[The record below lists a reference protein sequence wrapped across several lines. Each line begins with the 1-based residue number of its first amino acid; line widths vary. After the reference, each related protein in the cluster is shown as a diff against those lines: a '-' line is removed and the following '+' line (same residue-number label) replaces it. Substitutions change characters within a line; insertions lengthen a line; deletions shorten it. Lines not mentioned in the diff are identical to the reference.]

1 MSQNIINPSTNGNST
16 ENIVEKSVENNPAN
30 LPENSAEVSEASVA
44 QDEQVTSLGEPS
56 PSRGF
61 KWYDVIVIL
70 LLFFLSQGVG
80 AFIAVRLGC
89 TPPDAALFSDT
100 DFEVVENAE
109 SMQARFVAVTFAFAI
124 VVCFISLAL
133 YKWVRGWKS
142 RIAFRS
148 PSWGAPFRLLC
159 GYLLL
164 WCVSI
169 AIEPVIMRLPSDQ
182 SVLGSGGWLL
192 LSAVMLA
199 PLLEEVVFRGYIAG
213 GLRYAY
219 GPIVA
224 LVVSSLAFGLAHGFA
239 APAIN
244 ATLCGL
250 VLGFYYM
257 RYRSITLVVM
267 LHAMNNL
274 TACFLATI
282 DLDHT
287 PVSELLGGGKLYW
300 SIYAVCLI
308 VSLWAFVRMY
318 NGLKRLK
325 SDKTALQK

>member
-16 ENIVEKSVENNPAN
+16 ENIVENSAENNPPIQ
-30 LPENSAEVSEASVA
+30 PENSVEVGETSVA

-80 AFIAVRLGC
+80 AFVAVKLGC

-109 SMQARFVAVTFAFAI
+109 SLQARFVAVTFAFAI

-164 WCVSI
+164 WCVSV
-169 AIEPVIMRLPSDQ
+169 AIEPITSRLPSDQ

-224 LVVSSLAFGLAHGFA
+224 WVVSSLAFGLAHGFA

-244 ATLCGL
+244 ATFCGF
-250 VLGFYYM
+250 VLGFFYM
-257 RYRSITLVVM
+257 RYRSLTLVVM

-274 TACFLATI
+274 TACFLATV
-282 DLDHT
+282 DLDNT
-287 PVSELLGGGKLYW
+287 PVSEIMGGGKLYW
-300 SIYAVCLI
+300 SIYAVCAI
-308 VSLWAFVRMY
+308 VTLLSFVRMY
-318 NGLKRLK
+318 NILKHLK
-325 SDKTALQK
+325 SNKTAY

>member
-16 ENIVEKSVENNPAN
+16 ENIVENSAENNPPIQ
-30 LPENSAEVSEASVA
+30 PENSVEVGETSVA

-89 TPPDAALFSDT
+89 TPPDVALFSDT

-199 PLLEEVVFRGYIAG
+199 PLLEEVVFRGYITS
-213 GLRYAY
+213 GLQYAY

-224 LVVSSLAFGLAHGFA
+224 WVVSSLAFGLAHGFA

-274 TACFLATI
+274 TACFLSTV
-282 DLDHT
+282 DLGQT
-287 PVSELLGGGKLYW
+287 PISDILGGGKLYW
-300 SIYAVCLI
+300 GIYALCL
-308 VSLWAFVRMY
+308 VVTLLSFVRMY
-318 NGLKRLK
+318 NSLKRLK
-325 SDKTALQK
+325 SNKSAY

>member
-16 ENIVEKSVENNPAN
+16 ENIVDKSVENNPAN
-30 LPENSAEVSEASVA
+30 LPENSVEVGETSVA

-89 TPPDAALFSDT
+89 TPPDVALFSDT

-109 SMQARFVAVTFAFAI
+109 SMQARFVAITFVFAI
-124 VVCFISLAL
+124 IICFTALTIYRILRKWQSHIS
-133 YKWVRGWKS
+133 
-142 RIAFRS
+142 FRS

-164 WCVSI
+164 WCISI
-169 AIEPVIMRLPSDQ
+169 TIEPITARIPADQ
-182 SVLGSGGWLL
+182 SALGAGGWLL
-192 LSAVMLA
+192 LSAVVLA
-199 PLLEEVVFRGYIAG
+199 PLLEEVVFRGYITS
-213 GLRYAY
+213 GLQYAY
-219 GPIVA
+219 GPITA
-224 LVVSSLAFGLAHGFA
+224 WIISSLIFGIAHGDI

-244 ATLCGL
+244 ATFCGL

-257 RYRSITLVVM
+257 RYRSLMLVIM
-267 LHAMNNL
+267 LHSMNNL
-274 TACFLATI
+274 TACFLSTV
-282 DLDHT
+282 DLDQT
-287 PVSELLGGGKLYW
+287 PISDILGGGKLYW
-300 SIYAVCLI
+300 GIYALCL
-308 VSLWAFVRMY
+308 VVTLLSFVRMY
-318 NGLKRLK
+318 NSLKRLK
-325 SDKTALQK
+325 SNKSAY

>member
-16 ENIVEKSVENNPAN
+16 ENIVENSAENNPPIQ
-30 LPENSAEVSEASVA
+30 PENSVEVGETSVA
-44 QDEQVTSLGEPS
+44 QDEQVTSFGEPS

-124 VVCFISLAL
+124 AICFTLLTVYRILRKWESHIS
-133 YKWVRGWKS
+133 
-142 RIAFRS
+142 FRS

-159 GYLLL
+159 GYLFL

-169 AIEPVIMRLPSDQ
+169 TLEPLTSILPSDQ
-182 SVLGSGGWLL
+182 SALGAGGWLL
-192 LSAVMLA
+192 LSAVVLA
-199 PLLEEVVFRGYIAG
+199 PLLEEVVFRGYITSG
-213 GLRYAY
+213 IQYAY
-219 GPIVA
+219 GSIA
-224 LVVSSLAFGLAHGFA
+224 AWIISSLLFGIAHGSA
-239 APAIN
+239 GPAIN
-244 ATLCGL
+244 ATFCGF
-250 VLGFYYM
+250 VLGFFYM
-257 RYRSITLVVM
+257 RYRSLTLVIM

-274 TACFLATI
+274 TACFLATVN
-282 DLDHT
+282 LDQT
-287 PVSELLGGGKLYW
+287 PMSEILGGGKLYW
-300 SIYAVCLI
+300 SIYAVCAI
-308 VSLWAFVRMY
+308 VTLLSFVRMY
-318 NGLKRLK
+318 NILKHIK
-325 SDKTALQK
+325 SNKTAY

>member
-16 ENIVEKSVENNPAN
+16 ENIVENSAENNPPIQ
-30 LPENSAEVSEASVA
+30 PENSVEVGETSVA

-80 AFIAVRLGC
+80 AFVAVKLGC

-109 SMQARFVAVTFAFAI
+109 SLQARFVAVTFAFAI
-124 VVCFISLAL
+124 VICFVSLAL

-164 WCVSI
+164 WCVSV
-169 AIEPVIMRLPSDQ
+169 AIEPITSRLPSDQ
-182 SVLGSGGWLL
+182 SALGAGGWLL
-192 LSAVMLA
+192 LSAVALA
-199 PLLEEVVFRGYIAG
+199 PLLEEVVFRGYIASG
-213 GLRYAY
+213 IQYAY
-219 GPIVA
+219 GPIA
-224 LVVSSLAFGLAHGFA
+224 AWITSSIIFGIAHGTA
-239 APAIN
+239 GPAVN
-244 ATLCGL
+244 ATFCGF
-250 VLGFYYM
+250 VLGFFYM
-257 RYRSITLVVM
+257 RYRSLTLVIM

-274 TACFLATI
+274 TACFLATV
-282 DLDHT
+282 DLDNT
-287 PVSELLGGGKLYW
+287 PVSEILGGGKLYW
-300 SIYAVCLI
+300 SIYAVCAI
-308 VSLWAFVRMY
+308 VTLLSFVRMY
-318 NGLKRLK
+318 NILKHLK
-325 SDKTALQK
+325 SNKTAY

>member
-30 LPENSAEVSEASVA
+30 LPEKTAEVSEASVA

-109 SMQARFVAVTFAFAI
+109 SQQARFVTITFVFAI
-124 VVCFISLAL
+124 IICFTALTTYRILRKWQSHIS
-133 YKWVRGWKS
+133 
-142 RIAFRS
+142 FRS

-164 WCVSI
+164 WCISI
-169 AIEPVIMRLPSDQ
+169 TIEPITARIPADQ
-182 SVLGSGGWLL
+182 SALGAGGWLL
-192 LSAVMLA
+192 LSAVVLA
-199 PLLEEVVFRGYIAG
+199 PLLEEVVFRGYITS
-213 GLRYAY
+213 GLQYAY
-219 GPIVA
+219 GPITA
-224 LVVSSLAFGLAHGFA
+224 WFISSLIFGIAHGDI

-244 ATLCGL
+244 ATFCGL

-257 RYRSITLVVM
+257 RYRSLMLVIM
-267 LHAMNNL
+267 LHSMNNL
-274 TACFLATI
+274 TACFLSTV
-282 DLDHT
+282 DLDQT
-287 PVSELLGGGKLYW
+287 PISDILGGGKLYW
-300 SIYAVCLI
+300 GIYALCL
-308 VSLWAFVRMY
+308 VVTLLSFVRMY
-318 NGLKRLK
+318 NGLKRLISNK
-325 SDKTALQK
+325 SAY

>member
-16 ENIVEKSVENNPAN
+16 ENIVENSAENNPPIQ
-30 LPENSAEVSEASVA
+30 PENSVEVGETSVA

-89 TPPDAALFSDT
+89 TPPDVALFSDT

-109 SMQARFVAVTFAFAI
+109 SQQARFVAITFVFAI
-124 VVCFISLAL
+124 IICFTALTTYRILRKWQSHIS
-133 YKWVRGWKS
+133 
-142 RIAFRS
+142 FRS

-164 WCVSI
+164 WCISI
-169 AIEPVIMRLPSDQ
+169 TIEPITARIPADQ
-182 SVLGSGGWLL
+182 SALGAGGWLL
-192 LSAVMLA
+192 LSAVVLA
-199 PLLEEVVFRGYIAG
+199 PLLEEVVFRGYITS
-213 GLRYAY
+213 GLQYAY
-219 GPIVA
+219 GPITA
-224 LVVSSLAFGLAHGFA
+224 WFISSLIFGIAHGDI

-244 ATLCGL
+244 ATFCGL

-257 RYRSITLVVM
+257 RYRSLMLVIM
-267 LHAMNNL
+267 LHSMNNL
-274 TACFLATI
+274 TASFLSTV
-282 DLDHT
+282 DLDQT
-287 PVSELLGGGKLYW
+287 PISDILGGGKLYW
-300 SIYAVCLI
+300 GIYALCL
-308 VSLWAFVRMY
+308 VVTLLSFVRMY
-318 NGLKRLK
+318 NSLKRLK
-325 SDKTALQK
+325 SNKSAY

>member
-1 MSQNIINPSTNGNST
+1 MSQNIINSSTNGNST

-30 LPENSAEVSEASVA
+30 LPEKTAEVSEASVA

-80 AFIAVRLGC
+80 AFIAVRLSC
-89 TPPDAALFSDT
+89 TPPDVALFSDT

-164 WCVSI
+164 WCISI
-169 AIEPVIMRLPSDQ
+169 TIEPITARIPADQ
-182 SVLGSGGWLL
+182 SALGAGGWLL
-192 LSAVMLA
+192 LSAVVLA
-199 PLLEEVVFRGYIAG
+199 PLLEEVVFRGYITS
-213 GLRYAY
+213 GLQYAY
-219 GPIVA
+219 GPVA
-224 LVVSSLAFGLAHGFA
+224 AWITSSLIFGIAHGDI

-244 ATLCGL
+244 ATFCGL

-257 RYRSITLVVM
+257 RYRSLMLVIM
-267 LHAMNNL
+267 LHSMNNL
-274 TACFLATI
+274 TACFLSAV
-282 DLDHT
+282 DLDQT
-287 PVSELLGGGKLYW
+287 PISDILGGGKLYW
-300 SIYAVCLI
+300 GIYALCL
-308 VSLWAFVRMY
+308 VVTLLSFVRMY
-318 NGLKRLK
+318 NSLKRLK
-325 SDKTALQK
+325 SNKSAY

>member
-30 LPENSAEVSEASVA
+30 LPEKTAEVSEASVA

-70 LLFFLSQGVG
+70 LFFLLSQGIG
-80 AFIAVRLGC
+80 AFIAMSLGV
-89 TPPDAALFSDT
+89 TPPDQSLLTDS

-109 SMQARFVAVTFAFAI
+109 SQQARFVAITFGFAI
-124 VVCFISLAL
+124 IICFTALTTYRILRKWQSHIS
-133 YKWVRGWKS
+133 
-142 RIAFRS
+142 FRS

-169 AIEPVIMRLPSDQ
+169 TIEPITARIPADQ
-182 SVLGSGGWLL
+182 SALGAGGWLL
-192 LSAVMLA
+192 LSAVVLA
-199 PLLEEVVFRGYIAG
+199 PLLEEVVFRGYITS
-213 GLRYAY
+213 GLQYAY
-219 GPIVA
+219 GPITA
-224 LVVSSLAFGLAHGFA
+224 WFISSLIFGIAHGDI

-244 ATLCGL
+244 ATFCGL

-257 RYRSITLVVM
+257 RYRSLMLVIM
-267 LHAMNNL
+267 LHSMNNL
-274 TACFLATI
+274 TACFLSTV
-282 DLDHT
+282 DLDQT
-287 PVSELLGGGKLYW
+287 PISDILGGGKLYW
-300 SIYAVCLI
+300 GIYALCL
-308 VSLWAFVRMY
+308 VVTLLSFVRMY
-318 NGLKRLK
+318 NSLKRLK
-325 SDKTALQK
+325 SNKSAY

>member
-16 ENIVEKSVENNPAN
+16 ENIVENSAENNPPIQ
-30 LPENSAEVSEASVA
+30 PENSVEVGETSVA

-80 AFIAVRLGC
+80 AFIAVKLGC

-224 LVVSSLAFGLAHGFA
+224 WVVSSLAFGLAHGFA

-267 LHAMNNL
+267 LHSMNNL
-274 TACFLATI
+274 TACFLSAV
-282 DLDHT
+282 DLDQT
-287 PVSELLGGGKLYW
+287 PISDILGGGKLYW
-300 SIYAVCLI
+300 GIYALCL
-308 VSLWAFVRMY
+308 VVTLLSFVRMY
-318 NGLKRLK
+318 NSLKRLK
-325 SDKTALQK
+325 SNKSAY

>member
-16 ENIVEKSVENNPAN
+16 ENIVENSAENNPPIQ
-30 LPENSAEVSEASVA
+30 PENSVEVGETSVA

-80 AFIAVRLGC
+80 AFVAVRLGC

-219 GPIVA
+219 GPIA
-224 LVVSSLAFGLAHGFA
+224 AWITSSIIFGIAHGTA
-239 APAIN
+239 GPAVN
-244 ATLCGL
+244 ATFCGF
-250 VLGFYYM
+250 VLGFFYM
-257 RYRSITLVVM
+257 RYRSLTLVIM

-274 TACFLATI
+274 TACFLSTLN
-282 DLDHT
+282 LDQT
-287 PVSELLGGGKLYW
+287 PMSEILGGGKIYW
-300 SIYAVCLI
+300 SIYAVCAI
-308 VSLWAFVRMY
+308 VTLLSFVRMY
-318 NGLKRLK
+318 NILKHLK
-325 SDKTALQK
+325 SNKTAY

>member
-16 ENIVEKSVENNPAN
+16 ENIVENSAENTPPIQ
-30 LPENSAEVSEASVA
+30 PENSVEGGETSVA

-89 TPPDAALFSDT
+89 TPPDVALFSDT

-109 SMQARFVAVTFAFAI
+109 SMQARFVAITFVFAI
-124 VVCFISLAL
+124 IICFTALTIYRILRKWQSHIS
-133 YKWVRGWKS
+133 
-142 RIAFRS
+142 FRS

-164 WCVSI
+164 WCISI
-169 AIEPVIMRLPSDQ
+169 TIEPITPRIPADQ
-182 SVLGSGGWLL
+182 RALGAGGWLL
-192 LSAVMLA
+192 LSAVVLA
-199 PLLEEVVFRGYIAG
+199 PLLEEVVFRGYITS
-213 GLRYAY
+213 GLQYAY
-219 GPIVA
+219 GPITA
-224 LVVSSLAFGLAHGFA
+224 WIISSLIFGIAHGDI

-244 ATLCGL
+244 ATFCGL

-257 RYRSITLVVM
+257 RYRSLMLVIM
-267 LHAMNNL
+267 LHSMNNL
-274 TACFLATI
+274 TACFLSTV
-282 DLDHT
+282 DLDQT
-287 PVSELLGGGKLYW
+287 PISDILGGGKLYW
-300 SIYAVCLI
+300 GIYALCL
-308 VSLWAFVRMY
+308 VVTLLSFVRMY
-318 NGLKRLK
+318 NSLKRLK
-325 SDKTALQK
+325 SNKSAY

>member
-16 ENIVEKSVENNPAN
+16 ENIVENSAENNPPIQ
-30 LPENSAEVSEASVA
+30 PENSVEVGETSVA

-80 AFIAVRLGC
+80 AFVAVKLGC

-109 SMQARFVAVTFAFAI
+109 SLQARFVAVTFAFAI
-124 VVCFISLAL
+124 VICFVSLAL

-164 WCVSI
+164 WCISI
-169 AIEPVIMRLPSDQ
+169 TIEPITARIPADQ
-182 SVLGSGGWLL
+182 SALGAGGWLL
-192 LSAVMLA
+192 LSAVVLA
-199 PLLEEVVFRGYIAG
+199 PLLEEVVFRGYITSG
-213 GLRYAY
+213 IQYAY
-219 GPIVA
+219 GPIA
-224 LVVSSLAFGLAHGFA
+224 AWITSSIIFGIAHGTA
-239 APAIN
+239 GPAVN
-244 ATLCGL
+244 ATFCGF
-250 VLGFYYM
+250 VLGFFYM
-257 RYRSITLVVM
+257 RYRSLTLVIM

-274 TACFLATI
+274 TACFLATLN
-282 DLDHT
+282 LDQT
-287 PVSELLGGGKLYW
+287 PMSEILGGGKLYW
-300 SIYAVCLI
+300 SIYAVCAI
-308 VSLWAFVRMY
+308 VTLLSFVRMY
-318 NGLKRLK
+318 NILKHLK
-325 SDKTALQK
+325 SNKTAY